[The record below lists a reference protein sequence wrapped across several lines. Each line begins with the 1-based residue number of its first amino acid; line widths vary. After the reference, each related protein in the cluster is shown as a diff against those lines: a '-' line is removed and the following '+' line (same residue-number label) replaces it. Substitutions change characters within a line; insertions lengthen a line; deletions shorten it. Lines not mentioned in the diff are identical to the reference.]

1 MSLFGILIMPFKLR
15 RVLPIAKPL
24 ENRSSSDT
32 GEPLCYRIDMRYSN
46 TIAYPVSNP
55 SMLSAVAKGD
65 EDHEGC

>member
-46 TIAYPVSNP
+46 TILDVSHQQ
-55 SMLSAVAKGD
+55 SEHVISCRQGR
-65 EDHEGC
+65 